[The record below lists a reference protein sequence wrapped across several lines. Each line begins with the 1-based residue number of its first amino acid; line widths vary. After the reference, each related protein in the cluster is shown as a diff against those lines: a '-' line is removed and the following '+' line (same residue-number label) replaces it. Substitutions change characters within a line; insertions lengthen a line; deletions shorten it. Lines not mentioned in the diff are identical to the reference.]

1 MAQLEAREV
10 PLHKVFCS
18 DYDFRI
24 PDYQRPYAW
33 ETEQAEQLLADLEE
47 ALLRDNGEPYF
58 LGSLV
63 LVKDSGAAKADVIDG
78 QQRLT
83 TLTILLAVLRDLA
96 QQPDVVTNLVAM
108 IAEPGNTVL
117 GLKAKPRLTLRPRD
131 ADFFRQ
137 YIQTKGSIAKLLEL
151 NPHTLK
157 TDAQRALQA
166 NARVLNTTLT
176 TWTDE
181 QRLALCTLMGV
192 QTFLVAVS
200 TPDLDSAHRIFS
212 VMNSRGLDLSP
223 ADIFKAHVIGEIDE
237 EASETYATRWE
248 DAEESLGRDDFSDLF
263 LHIRMIF
270 SGERARQELLKEFQT
285 QVLDHY
291 KQGRAKEFVDD
302 VLVPYAEAFAMI
314 REQRYS
320 AGNGSAEVNLWF
332 RRLLQL
338 DNSDWWPAALWALRH
353 HGNSPKWLCSFFGSL
368 ERLAASMFIRRVY
381 TTPRVQRFA
390 ELLKELSA
398 SMGLEAPSLQLTE
411 AERAE
416 TLHRLDGDVY
426 HETKTRRYVLL
437 RLDELVGEKDVV
449 ATYDAPRITV
459 EHVLPQ
465 NPGPGSQWLADFTA
479 SERAQWTH
487 RLANLV
493 LLSQRKNSQA
503 QNHDFIVKKEK
514 YLKRGVVTFPLTTHV
529 LGQGTWTPEL
539 LEKRQ
544 AELLGLLTMEW
555 RLSRQL

>member
-1 MAQLEAREV
+1 MPQLEAREV

-24 PDYQRPYAW
+24 PEYQRPYAW

-47 ALLRDNGEPYF
+47 ALLRGNGEPYF
-58 LGSLV
+58 LGSVV
-63 LVKDSGAAKADVIDG
+63 LVKDSQVAEAQVIDG

-96 QQPDVVTNLVAM
+96 ENPDVVTNLVAM

-117 GLKAKPRLTLRPRD
+117 GLKAQPRLTLRPRD
-131 ADFFRQ
+131 ADFFRR
-137 YIQTKGSIAKLLEL
+137 YVQTLGSIAGLMKL

-157 TDAQRALQA
+157 TDSQRALQA
-166 NARVLNTTLT
+166 NASALHASLT
-176 TWTDE
+176 AWSDE
-181 QRLALCTLMGV
+181 QRLALCKLLGV

-223 ADIFKAHVIGEIDE
+223 ADIFKAHVIGEIEGDE
-237 EASETYATRWE
+237 SETYAMKWE
-248 DAEESLGRDDFSDLF
+248 DAEESLGRGDFSDLF

-285 QVLDHY
+285 QVLDLY

-302 VLVPYAEAFAMI
+302 VLVPYAEAYSVI
-314 REQRYS
+314 RDQRYQ
-320 AGNGSAEVNLWF
+320 AGDGSEKVNLWF

-338 DNSDWWPAALWALRH
+338 DNSDWWPAALWALGK
-353 HGNSPKWLCSFFGSL
+353 HGENPEWLSSFFESL

-390 ELLKELSA
+390 ELLKELTDGK
-398 SMGLEAPSLQLTE
+398 GLDAPSFELTE
-411 AERAE
+411 EERAE
-416 TLHRLDGDVY
+416 TLQRLDGDVY

-437 RLDELVGEKDVV
+437 RLDELVADKDVV

-465 NPGPGSQWLADFTA
+465 NPGSESQWLMDFST

-493 LLSQRKNSQA
+493 LLSRTKNAQA
-503 QNHDFIVKKEK
+503 QNFDFVTKKEK
-514 YLKRGVVTFPLTTHV
+514 YLKRGVVTFSITTEV
-529 LGQGTWTPEL
+529 LGQNAWTPEL

-544 AELLGLLTMEW
+544 AELLGLLTAEW
-555 RLSRQL
+555 RL

>member
-33 ETEQAEQLLADLEE
+33 QPEQAQQLLADLEE
-47 ALLRDNGEPYF
+47 ALLRGDGEPYF

-63 LVKDSGAAKADVIDG
+63 LVKDSGSAEADVIDG

-108 IAEPGNTVL
+108 ISEPGNTVL

-131 ADFFRQ
+131 ADFFQ
-137 YIQTKGSIAKLLEL
+137 QHVQTAGSISTLLEL
-151 NPHTLK
+151 NPHNLR
-157 TDAQRALQA
+157 TDAQRAVQA
-166 NARVLNTTLT
+166 NAQALHTTLAA
-176 TWTDE
+176 WSDE
-181 QRLALCTLMGV
+181 QRLSLCKLMGV

-223 ADIFKAHVIGEIDE
+223 ADIFKAQIIGEIDE
-237 EASETYATRWE
+237 EVSETYARRWE
-248 DAEESLGRDDFSDLF
+248 DSEESLGREDFSDLF

-270 SGERARQELLKEFQT
+270 SGERARQELLKEFQS
-285 QVLDHY
+285 QVLVHY
-291 KQGRAKEFVDD
+291 KGGRAKEFVDQ
-302 VLVPYAEAFAMI
+302 VLVPYAEASAVI
-314 REQRYS
+314 RDKAYA
-320 AGNGSAEVNLWF
+320 AGDGSDQVNLWF
-332 RRLLQL
+332 RRLLLL
-338 DNSDWWPAALWALRH
+338 DNNDWWPAALWALTS
-353 HGNSPKWLCSFFGSL
+353 HGDDPVWLGAFLRSL
-368 ERLAASMFIRRVY
+368 ERLAASMFVRRVY
-381 TTPRVQRFA
+381 TTPRVFRFA
-390 ELLKELSA
+390 ELLKELKELAPGKS
-398 SMGLEAPSLQLTE
+398 LEAPALQLTE
-411 AERAE
+411 TERAE
-416 TLHRLDGDVY
+416 TLRRLNGEVY
-426 HETKTRRYVLL
+426 HELRTRRYILL
-437 RLDELVGEKDVV
+437 RLDELLAEDDIV

-465 NPGPGSQWLADFTA
+465 NPGPQSQWRADFTPD
-479 SERAQWTH
+479 ERALWTH

-493 LLSQRKNSQA
+493 LLSRAKNSQV
-503 QNHDFIVKKEK
+503 QNLDFTAKKER
-514 YLKRGVVTFPLTTHV
+514 YLKRGVVTFPLTTQV
-529 LGQGTWTPEL
+529 LGQDTWTPEH

-544 AELLGLLTMEW
+544 VELLGILAEEW
-555 RLSRQL
+555 RL

>member
-1 MAQLEAREV
+1 MAQLEAREL

-33 ETEQAEQLLADLEE
+33 QTEQAQQLLADLEE
-47 ALLRDNGEPYF
+47 ALLRGDGEPYF

-63 LVKDSGAAKADVIDG
+63 LVKDSRAAEADVIDG

-83 TLTILLAVLRDLA
+83 TLTILLAVMRDLA

-108 IAEPGNTVL
+108 ISEPGNTVL

-131 ADFFRQ
+131 ADFFHQ
-137 YIQTKGSIAKLLEL
+137 HIQTSGSIKTLLEL
-151 NPHTLK
+151 NPHNLR
-157 TDAQRALQA
+157 TDAQRAVQA
-166 NARVLNTTLT
+166 NARVLHAALSA
-176 TWTDE
+176 WTDD

-223 ADIFKAHVIGEIDE
+223 ADIFKAQIIGEIDE
-237 EASETYATRWE
+237 QVSETYARRWE
-248 DAEESLGRDDFSDLF
+248 DAEESLGREEFSDLF
-263 LHIRMIF
+263 MHIRMIF

-285 QVLDHY
+285 QVLSHY
-291 KQGRAKEFVDD
+291 KGGRAKEFVDE
-302 VLVPYAEAFAMI
+302 VLVPYAEASAMI
-314 REQRYS
+314 RDKTYA
-320 AGNGSAEVNLWF
+320 AGDGSPQVNAWF

-338 DNSDWWPAALWALRH
+338 DNNDWWPAALWALRS
-353 HGNSPKWLCSFFGSL
+353 HGDDPVWLGSFLRSL
-368 ERLAASMFIRRVY
+368 ERLAASMFVRRIY
-381 TTPRVQRFA
+381 TTPRVLRFA
-390 ELLKELSA
+390 ELLTELNA
-398 SMGLEAPSLQLTE
+398 GLGLEAPAFQLTE
-411 AERAE
+411 AERTE
-416 TLHRLDGDVY
+416 TLARLDGDVY
-426 HETKTRRYVLL
+426 YELRTRRFILL
-437 RLDELVGEKDVV
+437 RLDELVAEDDIV

-465 NPGPGSQWLADFTA
+465 NPGPQSQWRADFTVDQRK
-479 SERAQWTH
+479 EWTH

-493 LLSQRKNSQA
+493 LLSRTKNSQV
-503 QNHDFIVKKEK
+503 QNLDFTDKKDR
-514 YLKRGVVTFPLTTHV
+514 YLRRGVVAFPLTTQV
-529 LGQGTWTPEL
+529 LGRDTWTPEH

-544 AELLGLLTMEW
+544 VELLGLLAEEW
-555 RLSRQL
+555 RL

>member
-33 ETEQAEQLLADLEE
+33 EIEQAEQLLADLEE
-47 ALLRDNGEPYF
+47 ALLRGNGEPYF

-63 LVKDSGAAKADVIDG
+63 LVKGRAAEADVIDG

-131 ADFFRQ
+131 ADFFHQ
-137 YIQTKGSIAKLLEL
+137 HIQTLGSIEKLLEL
-151 NPHTLK
+151 NPHNLK

-166 NARVLNTTLT
+166 NARVLHTALT
-176 TWTDE
+176 TWSDD

-223 ADIFKAHVIGEIDE
+223 ADIFKAQVIGEIDE

-248 DAEESLGRDDFSDLF
+248 DAEETLGRDDFSDLF

-285 QVLDHY
+285 QVLVHY
-291 KQGRAKEFVDD
+291 KQGRAREFVDE
-302 VLVPYAEAFAMI
+302 VLVPYAEAFAVI
-314 REQRYS
+314 RDKTYS
-320 AGNGSAEVNLWF
+320 AGEGSDQVNLWF

-353 HGNSPKWLCSFFGSL
+353 HGDDPMWLGSFFRSL

-390 ELLKELSA
+390 ELLKELTA
-398 SMGLEAPSLQLTE
+398 GGGLEAPSLQLTE

-416 TLHRLDGDVY
+416 TLARLDGDVY
-426 HETKTRRYVLL
+426 HETKTRRYILL
-437 RLDELVGEKDVV
+437 RLDELVAEEDVV

-465 NPGPGSQWLADFTA
+465 NPSIPSQWRADFTA
-479 SERAQWTH
+479 DERVRWTH

-493 LLSQRKNSQA
+493 LLSRTKNSQV
-503 QNHDFIVKKEK
+503 QNLDFTVKKER
-514 YLKRGVVTFPLTTHV
+514 YLRRGVVTFPLTTQV
-529 LGQGTWTPEL
+529 LGQDTWTPEHL
-539 LEKRQ
+539 KKRQ
-544 AELLGLLTMEW
+544 SELLGLLTTEW
-555 RLSRQL
+555 RL

>member
-1 MAQLEAREV
+1 MAQLEAHEV

-33 ETEQAEQLLADLEE
+33 QPEQAQQLLSDLEE
-47 ALLRDNGEPYF
+47 ALLRGDGEPYF

-63 LVKDSGAAKADVIDG
+63 LVKDSAATAADVIDG

-108 IAEPGNTVL
+108 ISEPGNTVL

-131 ADFFRQ
+131 ADFFHQ
-137 YIQTKGSIAKLLEL
+137 HVQTAGSVPVLLQL
-151 NPHTLK
+151 NPHNLRS
-157 TDAQRALQA
+157 DAQRAVQA
-166 NARVLNTTLT
+166 NAKVLHDALSS
-176 TWTDE
+176 WSDE

-192 QTFLVAVS
+192 RTFLVAVS
-200 TPDLDSAHRIFS
+200 TPDLESAHRIFS

-223 ADIFKAHVIGEIDE
+223 ADIFKAQTIGEIDE
-237 EASETYATRWE
+237 EVSEIYARRWE
-248 DAEESLGRDDFSDLF
+248 DAEESLGREDFSDLF

-270 SGERARQELLKEFQT
+270 SGERARQELLKEFQS
-285 QVLDHY
+285 QVLSRY
-291 KQGRAKEFVDD
+291 KGGRAREFVDE
-302 VLVPYAEAFAMI
+302 VLVPYAEAFTVI
-314 REQRYS
+314 RDRTYS
-320 AGNGSAEVNLWF
+320 AGEGSSEVNRWF

-338 DNSDWWPAALWALRH
+338 DNNDWWPAALWALRS
-353 HGNSPKWLCSFFGSL
+353 HGDDPAWLIGFFRSL

-381 TTPRVQRFA
+381 TTPRVLRFA
-390 ELLKELSA
+390 ELLKELTDGK
-398 SMGLEAPSLQLTE
+398 GLEAPSFELTE
-411 AERAE
+411 NERAE
-416 TLHRLDGDVY
+416 TMRRLNGDVY
-426 HETKTRRYVLL
+426 HELRTRRYVLL
-437 RLDELVGEKDVV
+437 RLDGLVSENDVV

-465 NPGPGSQWLADFTA
+465 HPAPESQWRADFTM
-479 SERAQWTH
+479 SQRVLWTH

-493 LLSQRKNSQA
+493 LLSRTKNSQV
-503 QNHDFIVKKEK
+503 QNLDFAAKKK
-514 YLKRGVVTFPLTTHV
+514 RYLKQGVVTFPLTTQV
-529 LGQGTWTPEL
+529 LGQKTWTPEH

-544 AELLGLLTMEW
+544 AELLSLLAEEW
-555 RLSRQL
+555 RL

>member
-1 MAQLEAREV
+1 MAQLEAREL

-33 ETEQAEQLLADLEE
+33 QAEQAQQLLADLEE
-47 ALLRDNGEPYF
+47 ALLRGDGEPYF

-63 LVKDSGAAKADVIDG
+63 LVKDSRAAEADVIDG

-83 TLTILLAVLRDLA
+83 TLTILLAVMRDLA

-108 IAEPGNTVL
+108 ISEPGNTVL

-131 ADFFRQ
+131 AGFFHQ
-137 YIQTKGSIAKLLEL
+137 HIQTSGSIKTLLEL
-151 NPHTLK
+151 NPHNLR
-157 TDAQRALQA
+157 TDAQRAVQA
-166 NARVLNTTLT
+166 NARALHTALSA
-176 TWTDE
+176 WTDD

-223 ADIFKAHVIGEIDE
+223 ADIFKAQIIGEIDE
-237 EASETYATRWE
+237 QVSETYARRWE
-248 DAEESLGRDDFSDLF
+248 DAEESLGREEFSDLF
-263 LHIRMIF
+263 MHIRMIF

-285 QVLDHY
+285 QVLVDY
-291 KQGRAKEFVDD
+291 KGGRAKEFVDE
-302 VLVPYAEAFAMI
+302 VLVPYAEASAMI
-314 REQRYS
+314 RDKTYA
-320 AGNGSAEVNLWF
+320 AGDGSPQVNAWF

-338 DNSDWWPAALWALRH
+338 DNNDWWPAALWALRS
-353 HGNSPKWLCSFFGSL
+353 HGDGPVWLGSFFRLL
-368 ERLAASMFIRRVY
+368 ERLAASMFVRRIY
-381 TTPRVQRFA
+381 TTPRVLRFA
-390 ELLKELSA
+390 ELLTELNA
-398 SMGLEAPSLQLTE
+398 GLGLEAPAFQLTE
-411 AERAE
+411 AERTE
-416 TLHRLDGDVY
+416 TLARLDGDVY
-426 HETKTRRYVLL
+426 YELRTRRFILL
-437 RLDELVGEKDVV
+437 RLDELVAEDDIV

-465 NPGPGSQWLADFTA
+465 NPGPQSQWRADFTVDQRK
-479 SERAQWTH
+479 EWTH

-493 LLSQRKNSQA
+493 LLSRTKNSQV
-503 QNHDFIVKKEK
+503 QNLDFAEKKER
-514 YLKRGVVTFPLTTHV
+514 YLRRGVVTFPLTTQV
-529 LGQGTWTPEL
+529 LGQVTWTPEH

-544 AELLGLLTMEW
+544 VELLGLLAEEW
-555 RLSRQL
+555 RL

>member
-18 DYDFRI
+18 DYDFRV

-33 ETEQAEQLLADLEE
+33 ETDQAEQLLADLEE
-47 ALLRDNGEPYF
+47 ALLRGNGEPYF

-63 LVKDSGAAKADVIDG
+63 LVKDSRVAKSDVIDG

-96 QQPDVVTNLVAM
+96 QQADVVTNLVAM
-108 IAEPGNTVL
+108 ISEPGNTVL
-117 GLKAKPRLTLRPRD
+117 GLKPKPRLTLRPRD
-131 ADFFRQ
+131 ADFFHQ
-137 YIQTKGSIAKLLEL
+137 HIQTLGSIEKLLKL

-157 TDAQRALQA
+157 NDAQRALQA
-166 NARVLNTTLT
+166 NARVLHKTLT
-176 TWTDE
+176 TWTDD

-223 ADIFKAHVIGEIDE
+223 ADIFKARVIGEIDQDG
-237 EASETYATRWE
+237 SETYATRWE
-248 DAEESLGRDDFSDLF
+248 DAEESLGRDEFSDLF

-270 SGERARQELLKEFQT
+270 AGERARQELLKEFQT

-291 KQGRAKEFVDD
+291 KQGRAKEFVDE
-302 VLVPYAEAFAMI
+302 VLVPYAEAFAVI
-314 REQRYS
+314 RDQRYS
-320 AGNGSAEVNLWF
+320 AGDGSEKVNLWF

-353 HGNSPKWLCSFFGSL
+353 HGSNPKWLGSFFRSL

-390 ELLKELSA
+390 ELLKELTA
-398 SMGLEAPSLQLTE
+398 GRGLEASSLQLTE
-411 AERAE
+411 AEQAE
-416 TLHRLDGDVY
+416 TLHRLDGDIY
-426 HETKTRRYVLL
+426 HETKTRRYILL
-437 RLDELVGEKDVV
+437 RLDELVAEKDVV

-465 NPGPGSQWLADFTA
+465 NPSPQSQWLTDFTA
-479 SERAQWTH
+479 RERELWTH
-487 RLANLV
+487 KLANLV
-493 LLSQRKNSQA
+493 LLSRTKNSQA
-503 QNHDFIVKKEK
+503 QNLDFSLKKEK

-529 LGQGTWTPEL
+529 LGQSTWTPEL

-544 AELLGLLTMEW
+544 SELLGLLTTEW
-555 RLSRQL
+555 RL

>member
-33 ETEQAEQLLADLEE
+33 QTEQAQQLLADLEE
-47 ALLRDNGEPYF
+47 ALLRGDGEPYF

-63 LVKDSGAAKADVIDG
+63 LVKDSRAAEADVIDG

-108 IAEPGNTVL
+108 ISEPGNTVL

-131 ADFFRQ
+131 ADFFHQ
-137 YIQTKGSIAKLLEL
+137 HIQTSGSIRALLAL
-151 NPHTLK
+151 NPYNLR
-157 TDAQRALQA
+157 TDAQRAVQA
-166 NARVLNTTLT
+166 NARALHIALAA
-176 TWTDE
+176 WTDD

-223 ADIFKAHVIGEIDE
+223 ADIFKAQIIGEIDE
-237 EASETYATRWE
+237 QVSETYARRWE
-248 DAEESLGRDDFSDLF
+248 DAEESLGREEFSDLF
-263 LHIRMIF
+263 MHIRMIF
-270 SGERARQELLKEFQT
+270 SGERARLELLKEFQT
-285 QVLDHY
+285 QVLVHY
-291 KQGRAKEFVDD
+291 KGGRAKEFVDE
-302 VLVPYAEAFAMI
+302 VLVPYAEASAMI
-314 REQRYS
+314 RDKTYA
-320 AGNGSAEVNLWF
+320 AGAGSPQVNAWF

-338 DNSDWWPAALWALRH
+338 DNNDWWPAALWALRS
-353 HGNSPKWLCSFFGSL
+353 HGDDPVWLGSFFRLL
-368 ERLAASMFIRRVY
+368 ERLAASMFVRRVY
-381 TTPRVQRFA
+381 TTPRVSRFA
-390 ELLKELSA
+390 ELLTELNKGL
-398 SMGLEAPSLQLTE
+398 GLEAPAFRLTE
-411 AERAE
+411 EERAE
-416 TLHRLDGDVY
+416 TLARLDGDVY
-426 HETKTRRYVLL
+426 DGLRTRRFILL
-437 RLDELVGEKDVV
+437 RLDELLAEDDIV

-465 NPGPGSQWLADFTA
+465 NPGSQSQWRADFTVD
-479 SERAQWTH
+479 ERKKWTH

-493 LLSQRKNSQA
+493 LLSRAKNSQV
-503 QNHDFIVKKEK
+503 QNLDFTDKKER
-514 YLKRGVVTFPLTTHV
+514 YLRRGVVAFPLTTQV
-529 LGQGTWTPEL
+529 LGQDTWTPEH

-544 AELLGLLTMEW
+544 VELLGLLAEEW
-555 RLSRQL
+555 RL

>member
-1 MAQLEAREV
+1 MAQLEAREL

-33 ETEQAEQLLADLEE
+33 QAEQAQQLLADLEE
-47 ALLRDNGEPYF
+47 ALLRGDGEPYF

-63 LVKDSGAAKADVIDG
+63 LVKDSRAAEADVIDG

-83 TLTILLAVLRDLA
+83 TLTILLAVMRDLA

-108 IAEPGNTVL
+108 ISEPGNTVL

-131 ADFFRQ
+131 AEFFHQ
-137 YIQTKGSIAKLLEL
+137 HIQASGSIKTLLEL
-151 NPHTLK
+151 NPHNLR
-157 TDAQRALQA
+157 TDAQRAVQA
-166 NARVLNTTLT
+166 NARALHTALSA
-176 TWTDE
+176 WTDD

-223 ADIFKAHVIGEIDE
+223 ADIFKAQIIGEIADE
-237 EASETYATRWE
+237 VSETYARRWE
-248 DAEESLGRDDFSDLF
+248 DAEESLGREEFSDLF
-263 LHIRMIF
+263 MHIRMIF

-285 QVLDHY
+285 QVLVDY
-291 KQGRAKEFVDD
+291 KGGRAKEFVDD
-302 VLVPYAEAFAMI
+302 VLVPYAEASAMI
-314 REQRYS
+314 RDKTYA
-320 AGNGSAEVNLWF
+320 AGDGSPQVNAWF

-338 DNSDWWPAALWALRH
+338 DNNDWWPAALWALRS
-353 HGNSPKWLCSFFGSL
+353 HGDDPVWLGSFFRLL
-368 ERLAASMFIRRVY
+368 ERLAASMFVRRIY
-381 TTPRVQRFA
+381 TTPRVLRFA
-390 ELLKELSA
+390 ELLTELNA
-398 SMGLEAPSLQLTE
+398 GLGLEAPAFQLTE
-411 AERAE
+411 AERTE
-416 TLHRLDGDVY
+416 TLARLDGDVY
-426 HETKTRRYVLL
+426 YELRTRRFILL
-437 RLDELVGEKDVV
+437 RLDELVAEDDIV

-465 NPGPGSQWLADFTA
+465 NPGAQSQWRADFTVDQRK
-479 SERAQWTH
+479 EWTH

-493 LLSQRKNSQA
+493 LLSRTKNSQV
-503 QNHDFIVKKEK
+503 QNLDFAEKKDR
-514 YLKRGVVTFPLTTHV
+514 YLRRGVVTFPLTTQV
-529 LGQGTWTPEL
+529 LGQGTWTPEH

-544 AELLGLLTMEW
+544 VELLGLLAEEW
-555 RLSRQL
+555 RL

>member
-33 ETEQAEQLLADLEE
+33 ETEQAQQLLADLEE
-47 ALLRDNGEPYF
+47 ALLRGDGEPYF

-63 LVKDSGAAKADVIDG
+63 LVKDSRAAKAEVIDG

-96 QQPDVVTNLVAM
+96 EQPDVVTNLVAM

-117 GLKAKPRLTLRPRD
+117 GLKAKPRLTLRRRD
-131 ADFFRQ
+131 ADFFQ
-137 YIQTKGSIAKLLEL
+137 EHLQTHGSIEKLLAL
-151 NPHTLK
+151 NPLMLK
-157 TDAQRALQA
+157 TDAQRALHA
-166 NARVLNTTLT
+166 NAKVLHTTLAS
-176 TWTDE
+176 WSDQ
-181 QRLALCTLMGV
+181 QRLALCTLIGV

-223 ADIFKAHVIGEIDE
+223 ADIFKAQVIGEIDE
-237 EASETYATRWE
+237 QASETYAMRWE

-285 QVLDHY
+285 QVLVRY
-291 KQGRAKEFVDD
+291 RLGKAKEFVDK

-314 REQRYS
+314 RDRTYS
-320 AGNGSAEVNLWF
+320 AGEGSDQVNLWF
-332 RRLLQL
+332 RRLMKL

-353 HGNSPKWLCSFFGSL
+353 HGDDPDWLNSFFRSL

-398 SMGLEAPSLQLTE
+398 GNGLGSPSLQLTE
-411 AERAE
+411 AERVE
-416 TLHRLDGDVY
+416 MLSRLDGDVY
-426 HETKTRRYVLL
+426 HETKTRRYILL

-449 ATYDAPRITV
+449 ATYDAPYITV

-465 NPGPGSQWLADFTA
+465 DPGAESQWRTDFTQGD
-479 SERAQWTH
+479 RDRWTH

-493 LLSQRKNSQA
+493 LLSRTKNSQA
-503 QNHDFIVKKEK
+503 QNLDFAVKKER
-514 YLKRGVVTFPLTTHV
+514 YLRRGVVAFPLTTHV
-529 LGQGTWTPEL
+529 LGQDTWTPEH
-539 LEKRQ
+539 LEDRQ
-544 AELLGLLTMEW
+544 RELLGLLTREW
-555 RLSRQL
+555 HL

>member
-33 ETEQAEQLLADLEE
+33 QPEQAQQLLADLEE
-47 ALLRDNGEPYF
+47 ALLRGDGEPYF

-63 LVKDSGAAKADVIDG
+63 LVKDSGSAEADVIDG

-108 IAEPGNTVL
+108 ISEPGNTVL

-131 ADFFRQ
+131 ADFFQ
-137 YIQTKGSIAKLLEL
+137 QHIQTAGSISTLLAL
-151 NPHTLK
+151 NPHNLR
-157 TDAQRALQA
+157 TDAQRAVQA
-166 NARVLNTTLT
+166 NALALHTALAS
-176 TWTDE
+176 WSDE
-181 QRLALCTLMGV
+181 QRLSLCKLMGV

-223 ADIFKAHVIGEIDE
+223 ADIFKAQIIGEIDE
-237 EASETYATRWE
+237 EVSETYARRWE
-248 DAEESLGRDDFSDLF
+248 DSEESLGREEFSDLF

-270 SGERARQELLKEFQT
+270 SGERARQELLKEFQS
-285 QVLDHY
+285 QVLVHY
-291 KQGRAKEFVDD
+291 KGGRAKEFVDQ
-302 VLVPYAEAFAMI
+302 VLVPYAEASAVI
-314 REQRYS
+314 RDKAYA
-320 AGNGSAEVNLWF
+320 AGDGSDQVNLWF
-332 RRLLQL
+332 RRLLLL
-338 DNSDWWPAALWALRH
+338 DNNDWWPAALWALTS
-353 HGNSPKWLCSFFGSL
+353 HGDDPMWLGSFLRSL

-381 TTPRVQRFA
+381 TTPRVFRFA
-390 ELLKELSA
+390 ELLTELKELA
-398 SMGLEAPSLQLTE
+398 PDRALEAPAFQLSV
-411 AERAE
+411 AERSE
-416 TLHRLDGDVY
+416 TLHRLNGDVY
-426 HETKTRRYVLL
+426 HELRTRRYILL
-437 RLDELVGEKDVV
+437 RLDELVAEDDIV

-465 NPGPGSQWLADFTA
+465 NPAPQSQWRADFTPD
-479 SERAQWTH
+479 ERALWTH

-493 LLSQRKNSQA
+493 LLSRAKNSQV
-503 QNHDFIVKKEK
+503 QNLDFTDKKER

-529 LGQGTWTPEL
+529 LGQDTWTPEH

-544 AELLGLLTMEW
+544 TELLGLLAEEW
-555 RLSRQL
+555 RL

>member
-33 ETEQAEQLLADLEE
+33 QPEQAQQLLADLEE
-47 ALLRDNGEPYF
+47 ALLRGDGEPYF

-63 LVKDSGAAKADVIDG
+63 LVKDSGSAQADVIDG

-108 IAEPGNTVL
+108 ISEPGNTVL

-131 ADFFRQ
+131 ADFFQ
-137 YIQTKGSIAKLLEL
+137 QHVQTAGSISTLLEL
-151 NPHTLK
+151 NPHNLR
-157 TDAQRALQA
+157 TDAQRAVQA
-166 NARVLNTTLT
+166 NARALHTALSS
-176 TWTDE
+176 WSDE

-223 ADIFKAHVIGEIDE
+223 ADIFKAQVIGEIDE
-237 EASETYATRWE
+237 NVSETYARRWE
-248 DAEESLGRDDFSDLF
+248 DSEESLGREEFSDLF

-270 SGERARQELLKEFQT
+270 SGERARQELLKEFQS
-285 QVLDHY
+285 QVLSHY
-291 KQGRAKEFVDD
+291 KNGRAKEFVDE
-302 VLVPYAEAFAMI
+302 VLVPYAEASAVI
-314 REQRYS
+314 RDRTYS
-320 AGNGSAEVNLWF
+320 AGAGSDQVNLWF
-332 RRLLQL
+332 RRLLML
-338 DNSDWWPAALWALRH
+338 DNNDWWPAALWALRT
-353 HGNSPKWLCSFFGSL
+353 HGADPAWMASFLRAL
-368 ERLAASMFIRRVY
+368 ERLASSMFVRRVY
-381 TTPRVQRFA
+381 TTPRVIRFA
-390 ELLKELSA
+390 ELLKELKELPPSR
-398 SMGLEAPSLQLTE
+398 SLEAPAFRLSE
-411 AERAE
+411 AEQAE
-416 TLHRLDGDVY
+416 TLRRLNGDVY
-426 HETKTRRYVLL
+426 HELRTRRYILL
-437 RLDELVGEKDVV
+437 RLDELVAEDDVV

-465 NPGPGSQWLADFTA
+465 NPAPQSQWRADFTVDQ
-479 SERAQWTH
+479 RTLWTH

-493 LLSQRKNSQA
+493 LLSRAKNSQV
-503 QNHDFIVKKEK
+503 QNLDFAAKKER
-514 YLKRGVVTFPLTTHV
+514 YLTRGVVTFPLTTQV
-529 LGQGTWTPEL
+529 LGQDTWTPEH

-544 AELLGLLTMEW
+544 AELLGLLAEEW
-555 RLSRQL
+555 RL

>member
-33 ETEQAEQLLADLEE
+33 QPEQAQQLLADLEE
-47 ALLRDNGEPYF
+47 ALLRGDGEPYF

-63 LVKDSGAAKADVIDG
+63 LVKDSRTAEADVIDG

-108 IAEPGNTVL
+108 ISEPGNTVL

-131 ADFFRQ
+131 AEFFHQ
-137 YIQTKGSIAKLLEL
+137 HIQTSGSIKTLLAL
-151 NPHTLK
+151 NPHNLR
-157 TDAQRALQA
+157 TDAQRAVQD
-166 NARVLNTTLT
+166 NARALNTALT
-176 TWTDE
+176 SWSDD
-181 QRLALCTLMGV
+181 QRLALCKLMGV

-223 ADIFKAHVIGEIDE
+223 ADIFKAQIIGEIDE
-237 EASETYATRWE
+237 QVSETYARRWE
-248 DAEESLGRDDFSDLF
+248 DAEESLGREEFSDLF

-285 QVLDHY
+285 QVLSRY
-291 KQGRAKEFVDD
+291 KGGRAQEFVDE
-302 VLVPYAEAFAMI
+302 VLVPYAEASAMI
-314 REQRYS
+314 RDKTYA
-320 AGNGSAEVNLWF
+320 AGEGSRQVNLWF
-332 RRLLQL
+332 RRLLLL
-338 DNSDWWPAALWALRH
+338 DNNDWWPAALWALH
-353 HGNSPKWLCSFFGSL
+353 SHGDDPQWLGSFFRLL

-381 TTPRVQRFA
+381 TTPRVSRFA
-390 ELLKELSA
+390 ELLSELNR
-398 SMGLEAPSLQLTE
+398 GLGLDAPAFQLTE
-411 AERAE
+411 QERTD
-416 TLHRLDGDVY
+416 TLARLDGDVY
-426 HETKTRRYVLL
+426 YGLRTRRFILL
-437 RLDELVGEKDVV
+437 RLDELLSEDDIV

-465 NPGPGSQWLADFTA
+465 NPGLQSKWRADFTVDD
-479 SERAQWTH
+479 RKKWTH

-493 LLSQRKNSQA
+493 LLSRAKNSQV
-503 QNHDFIVKKEK
+503 QNLDFTDKKER
-514 YLKRGVVTFPLTTHV
+514 YLRRGVVAFPLTTQV
-529 LGQGTWTPEL
+529 LGQTTWTPEH

-544 AELLGLLTMEW
+544 TELLGILTEEW
-555 RLSRQL
+555 RL

>member
-1 MAQLEAREV
+1 MVIMAQLEAREV

-33 ETEQAEQLLADLEE
+33 QTEQAQQLLADLEE
-47 ALLRDNGEPYF
+47 ALLRGDGEPYF

-63 LVKDSGAAKADVIDG
+63 LVKDNRATQADVIDG

-131 ADFFRQ
+131 AEFFHQ
-137 YIQTKGSIAKLLEL
+137 HIQTSGSIATLLEL
-151 NPHTLK
+151 NPHNLK
-157 TDAQRALQA
+157 TDAQRAVQA
-166 NARVLNTTLT
+166 NARALHTALSS
-176 TWTDE
+176 WTDE
-181 QRLALCTLMGV
+181 KRLSLCTLMGV

-223 ADIFKAHVIGEIDE
+223 ADIFKAQIIGEIDE
-237 EASETYATRWE
+237 DVSETYARRWE
-248 DAEESLGRDDFSDLF
+248 DAEESLGREDFSDLF

-285 QVLDHY
+285 QVLSHY
-291 KQGRAKEFVDD
+291 KGGRAREFVDE
-302 VLVPYAEAFAMI
+302 VLVPYAEASAMI
-314 REQRYS
+314 RDRAYA
-320 AGNGSAEVNLWF
+320 AGDGSDQVNLWF

-338 DNSDWWPAALWALRH
+338 DNNDWWPAALWALRS
-353 HGNSPKWLCSFFGSL
+353 HGDNPEWLGSFFRLL
-368 ERLAASMFIRRVY
+368 ERLAASMFVRRVY
-381 TTPRVQRFA
+381 TTPRVHRFA
-390 ELLKELSA
+390 ELLTELNN
-398 SMGLEAPSLQLTE
+398 GLGLDAPALQLTE
-411 AERAE
+411 SERAD
-416 TLHRLDGDVY
+416 TLARLDGDVY
-426 HETKTRRYVLL
+426 HELRTRRFILL
-437 RLDELVGEKDVV
+437 RLDELVGEHDIV

-465 NPGPGSQWLADFTA
+465 NPGQQSQWRADFTFD
-479 SERAQWTH
+479 ERKKWTH

-493 LLSQRKNSQA
+493 LLSRTKNSQV
-503 QNHDFIVKKEK
+503 QNLDFTAKKER
-514 YLKRGVVTFPLTTHV
+514 YLRRGVVTFPLTTQV
-529 LGQGTWTPEL
+529 LGQETWTPEH

-544 AELLGLLTMEW
+544 AELLGLLAREW
-555 RLSRQL
+555 RL